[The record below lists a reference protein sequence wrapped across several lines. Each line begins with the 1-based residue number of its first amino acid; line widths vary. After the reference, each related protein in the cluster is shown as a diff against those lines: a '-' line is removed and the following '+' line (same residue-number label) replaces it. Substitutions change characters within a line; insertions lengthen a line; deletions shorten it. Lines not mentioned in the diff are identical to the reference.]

1 MSQELSQTRRV
12 AVFVVAMV
20 AAVLLSG
27 IAVDSA
33 LATSEIGK
41 NVGQE
46 INAWGKWL
54 ILGVAAFAAIPAMS
68 RRDLPGVLVIAAMV
82 IVAGGFVFAPG
93 AVEDTIVSLWRSFE
107 GGK

>member
-12 AVFVVAMV
+12 AAFVVAV
-20 AAVLLSG
+20 AAALLLSL

-46 INAWGKWL
+46 IASWGKWL
-54 ILGVAAFAAIPAMS
+54 IFGVAALVALPAMA
-68 RRDLPGVLVIAAMV
+68 RRDMGGILVIAAMV

-93 AVEDTIVSLWRSFE
+93 AVEDTIVSLWQSFE